1 MEILN
6 NFSFL
11 ENIPLLVFGLGFTIV
26 FVIFLDGA
34 FILLFAKDFQ
44 RIQRGKR
51 TLIKS
56 LYGFLVI
63 LIVSSVYLLVSWR
76 MGPGEEDID
85 QVFGEFPV
93 APITLNFPPSPQF
106 IKLNNIYFNGPIPIR
121 DNDDIINQEAIFLI
135 VCKQGEEYDIIYMGE
150 TERRILLSQQKDAQ
164 CWWDNCQY
172 SDLYLAIFWT
182 AKDEST
188 FAEKEKMR
196 LSLEQEF
203 DPPCLAEK

>member
-56 LYGFLVI
+56 LYGFLAI

-76 MGPGEEDID
+76 MGQGEEDID
-85 QVFGEFPV
+85 QVFGEFPA

-106 IKLNNIYFNGPIPIR
+106 IKLNDIYFNGPIPIR
-121 DNDDIINQEAIFLI
+121 DNDDIIDREAIFSI
-135 VCKQGEEYDIIYMGE
+135 ICKQGEEYDIIYIGE
-150 TERRILLSQQKDAQ
+150 TDKRILLSRQKDAQ
-164 CWWDNCQY
+164 CWWDNCES
-172 SDLYLAIFWT
+172 SDLYLAIFWIPQDKSGFT
-182 AKDEST
+182 GR
-188 FAEKEKMR
+188 EKTR

>member
-51 TLIKS
+51 TLMKS
-56 LYGFLVI
+56 LYGFLAI

-76 MGPGEEDID
+76 TGRGEEDID

-93 APITLNFPPSPQF
+93 APIALNFPPSPRF

-121 DNDDIINQEAIFLI
+121 GNDDIINQEAIFLI
-135 VCKQGEEYDIIYMGE
+135 ICKQGEEYDIIYMGE
-150 TERRILLSQQKDAQ
+150 TERRILLSRQKDAR
-164 CWWDNCQY
+164 CWWDNCQS

-203 DPPCLAEK
+203 DPLCLAEK